1 MNGAGGRPGKGTAGV
16 DRSPFPEGGLRHD
29 ALFYADDRDYRAAVE
44 EFVEAGRAAGEPV
57 LVAVP
62 TDRLHLVQPLL
73 APLDG
78 VELADMA
85 VIGRN
90 PAAIIATTLRG
101 FVHRFPGRRVRVVG
115 ESLWPGRRPAAYR
128 HCVEH
133 EAIINL
139 GLADQPLTMRCLFD
153 RSRLPA
159 GTLADVAGT
168 HPWLVSGGVARPSAG
183 YRSPRSVLR
192 RLARPLPPPPG
203 DALTEPVRPE
213 RLGSLRAAVAAVAE
227 AAGLAAERVDD
238 LRIAVTEL
246 ASNALTH
253 GTGPAIA
260 RCWAAAGDLV
270 CEVSGP
276 GELTDSLAG
285 RIPPPATAV
294 RGRGLLLVHRLCD
307 LVDVHVAD
315 GVTTVPA
322 APGAAGRPGAGAAVS
337 PGRRPGRVRPPGPAL
352 RRPGSARP
360 PGRAAA

>member
-1 MNGAGGRPGKGTAGV
+1 MTGL
-16 DRSPFPEGGLRHD
+16 DRSPFPDGGLRHD
-29 ALFYADDRDYRAAVE
+29 ALLYAHDQDYLAAIGD
-44 EFVEAGRAAGEPV
+44 FVEAGRAAGEPV

-62 TDRLHLVQPLL
+62 THRLPLVRPLL
-73 APLDG
+73 DPLDG

-90 PAAIIATTLRG
+90 PATIIAATLRDL
-101 FVHRFPGRRVRVVG
+101 VHRFPGRRVRVVG

-133 EAIINL
+133 EVLINL
-139 GLADQPLTMRCLFD
+139 GLADQPLTARCLFD

-159 GTLADVAGT
+159 GALADVART

-183 YRSPRSVLR
+183 YRPPRALLR

-203 DALTEPVRPE
+203 GALTEPVRPD
-213 RLGSLRAAVAAVAE
+213 RLGALRAAVAAVAQ

-253 GTGPAIA
+253 GTGPAVA
-260 RCWAAAGDLV
+260 RCWAAPGELV

-276 GELTDSLAG
+276 GELADPLAG
-285 RIPPPATAV
+285 RIPPPVASV

-315 GVTTVPA
+315 GVTTVRLRLELPA
-322 APGAAGRPGAGAAVS
+322 ARVPAPRSAADAAQ
-337 PGRRPGRVRPPGPAL
+337 GGFVRPAPL
-352 RRPGSARP
+352 
-360 PGRAAA
+360 

>member
-1 MNGAGGRPGKGTAGV
+1 MSGAGSRPGNGRTGV
-16 DRSPFPEGGLRHD
+16 DRSPFPEDGLRHD
-29 ALFYADDRDYRAAVE
+29 ALFYADDRDYRAAVGG
-44 EFVEAGRAAGEPV
+44 FVEAGRAAGEPV

-62 TDRLHLVQPLL
+62 THRLSLVRPLL
-73 APLDG
+73 DLLDG

-90 PAAIIATTLRG
+90 PAAIIPTTLRS

-115 ESLWPGRRPAAYR
+115 EPLWPGRRAAAYR

-139 GLADQPLTMRCLFD
+139 GLADQSITVRCLFD

-159 GTLADVAGT
+159 RALADVART

-183 YRSPRSVLR
+183 YRPPRSVLR

-203 DALTEPVRPE
+203 DALAEPVRPE

-253 GTGPAIA
+253 GAGPATA
-260 RCWAAAGDLV
+260 RCWAAAGHLV

-276 GELTDSLAG
+276 GELTDPLAG
-285 RIPPPATAV
+285 RIPPPATGV

-315 GVTTVPA
+315 GMTTVRVHLELPA
-322 APGAAGRPGAGAAVS
+322 ARLVPAPRSAPDAVQ
-337 PGRRPGRVRPPGPAL
+337 GGFVRPAPL
-352 RRPGSARP
+352 
-360 PGRAAA
+360 

>member
-1 MNGAGGRPGKGTAGV
+1 MVNAAGGRPGSGTTGV
-16 DRSPFPEGGLRHD
+16 DRSTFPEGGLRHD

-62 TDRLHLVQPLL
+62 TDRLRLVRPLL
-73 APLDG
+73 DPLDG

-90 PAAIIATTLRG
+90 PAAIIATTLRS

-139 GLADQPLTMRCLFD
+139 GLADQPLSVRCLFD

-159 GTLADVAGT
+159 GTVGDVART
-168 HPWLVSGGVARPSAG
+168 HPWLVSGGVARPSAD
-183 YRSPRSVLR
+183 YRPPAAVLR
-192 RLARPLPPPPG
+192 RLARPLPPPPDG
-203 DALTEPVRPE
+203 ALTEPVRPE
-213 RLGSLRAAVAAVAE
+213 GLGALRAAVAAVAE
-227 AAGLAAERVDD
+227 AAGLAEERVDD

-246 ASNALTH
+246 ASNALSH
-253 GTGPAIA
+253 GTGPAVA
-260 RCWAAAGDLV
+260 RCWVAAGELV

-276 GELTDSLAG
+276 GELADPLAG
-285 RIPPPATAV
+285 RIPPPVGSV

-307 LVDVHVAD
+307 LVDVHVAA
-315 GVTTVPA
+315 GVTTVRLRLELPA
-322 APGAAGRPGAGAAVS
+322 ARVPAPRSAPDAVQC
-337 PGRRPGRVRPPGPAL
+337 GFVRPAPL
-352 RRPGSARP
+352 
-360 PGRAAA
+360 